1 MSLELLC
8 VWIVIGMI
16 AAWVTSAAVT
26 GPFGRL
32 GDLLVGVLGAFLGGL
47 LDKAFHMATPF
58 GGIAGMI
65 FVAFAGACM
74 LLLALRVTFHLSGR
88 RALQRS

>member
-16 AAWVTSAAVT
+16 AAWVTSAAVS
-26 GPFGRL
+26 GPFGRV
-32 GDLLVGVLGAFLGGL
+32 GDIVVGVLGAVLGGL
-47 LDKAFHMATPF
+47 LDKAFHMAALF

-65 FVAFAGACM
+65 LVAFVGAFM
-74 LLLALRVTFHLSGR
+74 LLLALRVAFHLSGR
-88 RALQRS
+88 RTAA